1 MKFIQAV
8 VFCGSVLLL
17 LIIDVFLWTSSWCVG
32 LGGLIGIA
40 GFFIGYSL
48 ADSMDIS
55 SSDRWHLSKYGVFK
69 KKIDY
74 GYSIAGIATVIAS
87 FIVYFVWMVVSDQ

>member
-69 KKIDY
+69 KKN
-74 GYSIAGIATVIAS
+74 
-87 FIVYFVWMVVSDQ
+87 